1 MTRRPRL
8 RTQAALAGLALAVPM
23 VVVAAIADPAIA
35 TTSGAGISGAGV
47 TVHRIGTS
55 SLGGGAAAG
64 ELRPP
69 SDDDVAAAVKAVAN
83 RSRQSRAKAVRGTP
97 APSGIA
103 PSQTL
108 SVSPTAADSGWEGIN
123 HFTQRTVDGGNQWSL
138 VPPDQ
143 ALCAGGGQMVE
154 GVNNAVQVYSTST
167 GNAVAVGDLT
177 SMNQLFWQD
186 HEINRTTGIA
196 SPHQLGDPSCVY
208 DAGANRFYLTVYDA
222 ASDSAGNPTGPSW
235 VDIAVSSP
243 GDATSWSIYQLDTT
257 DDGTGNTPSHP
268 NCPCFADYPH
278 LGTDAN
284 GLYITTNEYPSF
296 GSGYDGANV
305 YAIDKAALG
314 AGTADLPAMMFNTA
328 RTDPNQ
334 GTVYDG
340 FTLAPALA
348 AGTAYARSTMYFLS
362 SDSWSADVPIVS
374 QQILLWKLA
383 NTNKISSNPGA
394 LRLTH
399 TTVPVSAYYPPP
411 ASDQKAGSVPL
422 ADCLNVT
429 ACSKAVLGTPDKFK
443 EQEYAF
449 DSSDTRM
456 LQAAYANGRVWGAL
470 DTAVDVDGVTKAGVA
485 YYVVNPAT
493 STAVKQ
499 GTLAVAGNNISYP
512 ALGVTAAGK
521 AVMALTLTGRDYF
534 PSAAYV
540 TLNDVAGTPAS
551 AVKVVG
557 AGKGPADDF
566 SGYRG
571 FAYNRPRWGDYGAA
585 SVVGNTVWIASE
597 YIAQTCTLAEFE
609 SGAFT
614 CGDTR
619 TALANWSTHI
629 AKVTP

>member
-1 MTRRPRL
+1 
-8 RTQAALAGLALAVPM
+8 M
-23 VVVAAIADPAIA
+23 VVVAATADPVGA
-35 TTSGAGISGAGV
+35 TTSGASSAGAAV

-55 SLGGGAAAG
+55 SLGSGASAG

-83 RSRQSRAKAVRGTP
+83 RSPHARAKADRGTP
-97 APSGIA
+97 PPSGIA

-108 SVSPTAADSGWEGIN
+108 SVSASAADSGWEGIN

-143 ALCAGGGQMVE
+143 ALCAGAGQIVE
-154 GVNNAVQVYSTST
+154 GVNNAVQVYSTSGQPT
-167 GNAVAVGDLT
+167 SPLV
-177 SMNQLFWQD
+177 SMNQLFWKD
-186 HEINRTTGIA
+186 HEINRTTGVA

-208 DAGANRFYLTVYDA
+208 DAAANRFYLTVYDA
-222 ASDSAGNPTGPSW
+222 LSDTAGNPTGPSW
-235 VDIAVSSP
+235 VDIAVSNA
-243 GDATSWSIYQLDTT
+243 GDAATWSIYQLDTT
-257 DDGTGNTPSHP
+257 DDGEGNTPSHP

-305 YAIDKAALG
+305 YAIDKTALG
-314 AGTADLPAMMFNTA
+314 AGTASIPAVMFNTA
-328 RTDPNQ
+328 RTDPYQ

-348 AGTAYARSTMYFLS
+348 AGTAYAPSTMYFLS
-362 SDSWSADVPIVS
+362 SDSWSGDVPIVS

-383 NTNKISSNPGA
+383 NTSQISSNPTA

-399 TTVPVSAYYPPP
+399 TTVPVSSYYPPP
-411 ASDQKAGSVPL
+411 ASDQKVGSVPL

-443 EQEYAF
+443 EKEYAF

-470 DTAVDVDGVTKAGVA
+470 DTAVDVGGVTKAGVA
-485 YYVVNPAT
+485 YYVVDPT
-493 STAVKQ
+493 HSTLVKQ
-499 GTLAVAGNNISYP
+499 GTLAVADNNISYP
-512 ALGVTAAGK
+512 ALGVTGAGK
-521 AVMALTLTGRDYF
+521 AVMALTLTGRNYF
-534 PSAAYV
+534 PSATYV
-540 TLNDVAGTPAS
+540 TLDD
-551 AVKVVG
+551 VVG
-557 AGKGPADDF
+557 HPAGPVTVVGTGKGPDDDF

-585 SVVGNTVWIASE
+585 SVVGTTVWIASE
-597 YIAQTCTLAEFE
+597 YIAQTCTLAQFE
-609 SGAFT
+609 STAFT
-614 CGDTR
+614 CGNTR

-629 AKVTP
+629 TKVTP